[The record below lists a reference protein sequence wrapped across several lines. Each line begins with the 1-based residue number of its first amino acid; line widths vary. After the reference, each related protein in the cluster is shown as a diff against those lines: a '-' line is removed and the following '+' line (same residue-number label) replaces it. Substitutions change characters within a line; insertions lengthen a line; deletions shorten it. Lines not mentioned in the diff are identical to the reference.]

1 MTIDVKRLLKKCQ
14 KQICGGLNFT
24 PTSAKAAPV
33 GDSGSP
39 AQDGKSKALNGTLED
54 ESLQSPRWDLFFSSL
69 LNPQAIPAPDHRR
82 SAGSNGQD
90 MTADAKAVMHVFT
103 WSAEV
108 QTLKAHLDKV
118 PDIRQQ
124 QVDSLKQAMAE
135 GRYQLY
141 PQQIAAAMF
150 ADGGTISAE
159 EAVVEAARANS
170 ASSIV

>member
-1 MTIDVKRLLKKCQ
+1 
-14 KQICGGLNFT
+14 
-24 PTSAKAAPV
+24 
-33 GDSGSP
+33 
-39 AQDGKSKALNGTLED
+39 
-54 ESLQSPRWDLFFSSL
+54 
-69 LNPQAIPAPDHRR
+69 
-82 SAGSNGQD
+82 
-90 MTADAKAVMHVFT
+90 MHVFT